1 MCLAAVAV
9 GIFQVSRAVNPYEI
23 FRRPLCLPD
32 AEKPRLGA
40 FALTCVAM
48 QPVMAEGARML
59 AVIFIVS
66 CLAVLGFYVYV
77 LVQLRREEKREDA
90 YKKRL
95 PEHFYEMGPERR
107 QDNAANRQDPDFLRT
122 RISTRHNS
130 GAEARLRRETMVG
143 VGLTVGGLAAILA
156 GIEFLNSLEAIS

>member
-1 MCLAAVAV
+1 
-9 GIFQVSRAVNPYEI
+9 
-23 FRRPLCLPD
+23 
-32 AEKPRLGA
+32 
-40 FALTCVAM
+40 M
-48 QPVMAEGARML
+48 QPVMAEGTRML

-66 CLAVLGFYVYV
+66 SISVFGFYVYV
-77 LVQLRREEKREDA
+77 LVHLRREEKREDA

-107 QDNAANRQDPDFLRT
+107 QDDAEDHHDPDVSRT

-143 VGLTVGGLAAILA
+143 VGLSVGGLAAVLA
-156 GIEFLNSLEAIS
+156 GIEFFNSLVIWLHWY

>member
-1 MCLAAVAV
+1 
-9 GIFQVSRAVNPYEI
+9 
-23 FRRPLCLPD
+23 
-32 AEKPRLGA
+32 
-40 FALTCVAM
+40 
-48 QPVMAEGARML
+48 MAEEAEML

-66 CLAVLGFYVYV
+66 CLSVFGFYCYV

-122 RISTRHNS
+122 TRISTRHNS

-143 VGLTVGGLAAILA
+143 VGLTVGGSAAILA
-156 GIEFLNSLEAIS
+156 GIEFLNSLVIWLHWC